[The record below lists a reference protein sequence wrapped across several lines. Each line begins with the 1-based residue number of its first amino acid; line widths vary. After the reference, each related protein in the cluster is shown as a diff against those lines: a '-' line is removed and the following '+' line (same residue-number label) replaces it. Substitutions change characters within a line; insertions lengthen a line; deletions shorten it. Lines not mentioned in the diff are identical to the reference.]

1 MKLRSL
7 LLGPAIALGLAAFA
21 QPVPPYDMTIN
32 GYVLGCIPNGYVN
45 ILTVQGTEPALDIDV
60 PLDANCGFSIDLAM
74 DSYQGWFQIST
85 PCNGAIQQ
93 TSVPYTFNAFF
104 PDSNM
109 VWVYINC
116 DNTVTDCLGN
126 PGGSALPGTPCTNLL
141 GQTGTWSA
149 DCQCVVNAGDC
160 NACFTVAQTGASPG
174 DPGTPWSMTATNCS
188 SSSSAPPYSYVWTLS
203 DGTVSAAAEPVFN
216 LTSEGAY
223 ILCLTL
229 MDNNGCES
237 TTCDSVF
244 VDAAGIIN
252 PVNVVPC
259 QSSFFV
265 MQAYQWVDSA
275 ANPNGGGGE
284 PIPNELWLWNLSNGG
299 TGNFQ
304 FTWSWGDGTSSNTA
318 FPSHTYAS
326 SGTYTICL
334 TIYDNAGCTSVS
346 CQDITVDGVGIL
358 GGFMSGGNRATVTI
372 NVINPLTVGMTELPT
387 LSGLNAWP
395 NPVNDVL
402 NVTLESRFKGNL
414 RIAITDLS
422 GRVVATDTRSIN
434 DGRNNLSLPVN
445 ELNAGLYVISIS
457 NGTTAVSERFVK
469 VR

>member
-1 MKLRSL
+1 
-7 LLGPAIALGLAAFA
+7 
-21 QPVPPYDMTIN
+21 
-32 GYVLGCIPNGYVN
+32 
-45 ILTVQGTEPALDIDV
+45 
-60 PLDANCGFSIDLAM
+60 
-74 DSYQGWFQIST
+74 
-85 PCNGAIQQ
+85 
-93 TSVPYTFNAFF
+93 
-104 PDSNM
+104 
-109 VWVYINC
+109 
-116 DNTVTDCLGN
+116 
-126 PGGSALPGTPCTNLL
+126 
-141 GQTGTWSA
+141 
-149 DCQCVVNAGDC
+149 
-160 NACFTVAQTGASPG
+160 
-174 DPGTPWSMTATNCS
+174 MTATNCS

-244 VDAAGIIN
+244 VDAAGTIN

-346 CQDITVDGVGIL
+346 CQDITVDGDGIL